1 MRYLA
6 LALLFMGCSE
16 PESPQVGFGIL
27 GENCNETAPCA
38 EGLSCRGGLCLAE
51 ARDAGPAVV
60 DAGEPI
66 EDSGAVPADTG
77 PAPAEDAGA
86 ERNVEITL
94 NRPGDGLSIEE
105 GDRIDAVAEL
115 SGDDFDGLEV
125 RWSSSLDGALG
136 VDQVSPM
143 GRVLRSITLSER
155 GIHDLIVEVLDGD
168 EVLARDSVRVGV
180 CGWQMIG
187 DFEQDLE
194 GWQRFGDASR
204 DRRGWLE
211 LTGNER
217 GRKGA
222 IYKVSESIEPGD
234 VRLAFRISTGQ
245 CDDPGVCNFD
255 ASAAADGFAMNIWD
269 VDSPEALGDLFDVAR
284 SGGGL
289 AYGVGG
295 PYGDFEGN
303 AFHIEFDTWYNQFN
317 GGNEFHTDPTRQNHV
332 AVTLDGNPGNHVAF
346 AEAPTLED
354 NQWHEVELVIDGD
367 RVRVE
372 LDGQSVIDQRVQ
384 GLDFKGG
391 YIGFSGTTGFYT
403 NYHRFDE
410 LRTRP
415 ACQP

>member
-1 MRYLA
+1 MRYLSFFVLMIA
-6 LALLFMGCSE
+6 CSE
-16 PESPQVGFGIL
+16 PVQPSTGFGGL
-27 GENCNETAPCA
+27 GERCGTTEPCA
-38 EGLSCRGGLCLAE
+38 EGLECRGGLCLAQS
-51 ARDAGPAVV
+51 RDVGSVVSDAGTV
-60 DAGEPI
+60 I
-66 EDSGAVPADTG
+66 EDSGAADTG
-77 PAPAEDAGA
+77 VVPVEDAGV
-86 ERNVEITL
+86 ERRVTVML
-94 NRPGDGLSIEE
+94 NRPEDGLSIDE
-105 GDRIDAVAEL
+105 GERIDAVAEL
-115 SGDDFDGLEV
+115 SGDGFEGLQV
-125 RWSSSLDGALG
+125 RWRSSLDGELG
-136 VDQVSPM
+136 LDSIPPT
-143 GRVLRSITLSER
+143 GRVLRALTLTGR
-155 GIHDLIVEVLDGD
+155 GIHELSVEVVDGD
-168 EVLARDSVRVGV
+168 AVLARDSVRVGL

-187 DFEQDLE
+187 DFERDLE

-204 DRRGWLE
+204 DQRGWLE

-222 IYKVSESIEPGD
+222 IYKVSESIEPGN

-245 CDDPGVCNFD
+245 CDAPGVCNFD
-255 ASAAADGFAMNIWD
+255 ASTAADGFAMNIWD
-269 VDSPEALGDLFDVAR
+269 VDSPDALGAIFDTAQ

-346 AEAPTLED
+346 AELPSIED
-354 NQWHEVELVIDGD
+354 NRWHEVELVIDGD
-367 RVRVE
+367 RVRITI
-372 LDGQSVIDQRVQ
+372 DGQSVIDQRVD

-391 YIGFSGTTGFYT
+391 YIGFSGTTGYYT

-415 ACQP
+415 ACEP

>member
-1 MRYLA
+1 
-6 LALLFMGCSE
+6 
-16 PESPQVGFGIL
+16 VI
-27 GENCNETAPCA
+27 
-38 EGLSCRGGLCLAE
+38 
-51 ARDAGPAVV
+51 
-60 DAGEPI
+60 I
-66 EDSGAVPADTG
+66 EDSGAVIPDAGAD
-77 PAPAEDAGA
+77 PIEDAGV
-86 ERNVEITL
+86 ERRVAIVL
-94 NRPGDGLSIEE
+94 SRPEDGLSIEE
-105 GDRIDAVAEL
+105 GERIDAVAEVT
-115 SGDDFDGLEV
+115 GEGFDGLDV
-125 RWSSSLDGALG
+125 RWMSSLDGELG
-136 VDQVSPM
+136 VDQISPM
-143 GRVLRSITLSER
+143 SRVRRSISLSQR
-155 GIHDLIVEVLDGD
+155 GIHELIVEVLDGD
-168 EVLARDSVRVGV
+168 DVVARDSVRVGV

-187 DFEQDLE
+187 DFERDLE

-204 DRRGWLE
+204 DQRGWLE
-211 LTGNER
+211 LTGNQR

-245 CDDPGVCNFD
+245 CDEPGDCTFD

-269 VDSPEALGDLFDVAR
+269 VDSPDALGAIFEAAR

-346 AEAPTLED
+346 AELPSIED
-354 NQWHEVELVIDGD
+354 NRWHEVELVIDGD
-367 RVRVE
+367 RVRVSI
-372 LDGQSVIDQRVQ
+372 DGQSVIDQRVD

-391 YIGFSGTTGFYT
+391 YIGFSGTTGYYT

-415 ACQP
+415 ACEP